1 MKMKK
6 ILTII
11 LSIIVAVSFNGC
23 KATQNTEPQDDA
35 RIKIVTTLFPY
46 YDFVRAVTK
55 GVDGISITMT
65 VAPGQDSH
73 SFEPTPKDIIKIE
86 NADLFI
92 YNGGTLETWVD
103 SVLGAL
109 SNDEQVMRMMDYVD
123 VMEEETVEGMDLR
136 YEHSHDH
143 SEEMHS
149 HSEESEH
156 SHDEENEHSHDE
168 ESEHS
173 HDDKEYDEHIWTSPV
188 NAMKM
193 VGYICD
199 EMIKIDPEN
208 AEIYKANAD
217 EYIGKI
223 QNIDTQIRKIVNKMD
238 KKEIIFAD
246 KFPLLYFAKE
256 YGLSYYAA
264 FPGCA
269 EDTEPSARTIAF
281 LIDKINEDKINKV
294 YYLELSSKA
303 VANTIDMIF
312 ECENVTLGYENKIV
326 ISNLSFTIDKGDYV
340 CIVGEN
346 GTGKSTLVKT
356 ILGLIK
362 PLEGKMNLKEGKI
375 GYLPQQTMIQ
385 KDFPASVWE
394 VVLSGNLNNKRK
406 IPFYTKADRQ
416 EAMKNMEKLGI
427 TNLKKTCYGEL
438 SGGQQQ
444 RVLLARA
451 LCAMSNVL
459 ILDEPVTGLDPT
471 ATKEMYELI
480 KELNVKDNVT
490 IIMVTH
496 DIENAV
502 NYANKI
508 LHLGRKKYFY
518 GTVEEYEKS
527 NTSDAFLGGNE

>member
-1 MKMKK
+1 MKK

-46 YDFVRAVTK
+46 YDFVRAVIK

-86 NADLFI
+86 DADLFI

-109 SNDEQVMRMMDYVD
+109 SNDEHVMRMMDYVD

-168 ESEHS
+168 ESEQSHDEESEHS

-199 EMIKIDPEN
+199 EMIKIDPDN
-208 AEIYKANAD
+208 AEIYKANAN

-303 VANTIDMIF
+303 VANTI
-312 ECENVTLGYENKIV
+312 CEDTGAKAYEFNSCHNITEKQFQSGVTYVDLMTK
-326 ISNLSFTIDKGDYV
+326 NL
-340 CIVGEN
+340 
-346 GTGKSTLVKT
+346 
-356 ILGLIK
+356 
-362 PLEGKMNLKEGKI
+362 
-375 GYLPQQTMIQ
+375 
-385 KDFPASVWE
+385 E
-394 VVLSGNLNNKRK
+394 V
-406 IPFYTKADRQ
+406 
-416 EAMKNMEKLGI
+416 
-427 TNLKKTCYGEL
+427 LKK
-438 SGGQQQ
+438 
-444 RVLLARA
+444 
-451 LCAMSNVL
+451 
-459 ILDEPVTGLDPT
+459 
-471 ATKEMYELI
+471 
-480 KELNVKDNVT
+480 
-490 IIMVTH
+490 
-496 DIENAV
+496 
-502 NYANKI
+502 
-508 LHLGRKKYFY
+508 
-518 GTVEEYEKS
+518 
-527 NTSDAFLGGNE
+527 

>member
-55 GVDGISITMT
+55 EVDGISITMT
-65 VAPGQDSH
+65 GEPGQESH

-156 SHDEENEHSHDE
+156 SYDEESEHSHDE

-173 HDDKEYDEHIWTSPV
+173 HDDKEYDEHIWTSP
-188 NAMKM
+188 
-193 VGYICD
+193 
-199 EMIKIDPEN
+199 
-208 AEIYKANAD
+208 ANAD

-303 VANTIDMIF
+303 VANTI
-312 ECENVTLGYENKIV
+312 CEDTGAKAYEFNSCHNITEKQFQSGVTYVDLMTK
-326 ISNLSFTIDKGDYV
+326 NL
-340 CIVGEN
+340 
-346 GTGKSTLVKT
+346 
-356 ILGLIK
+356 
-362 PLEGKMNLKEGKI
+362 
-375 GYLPQQTMIQ
+375 
-385 KDFPASVWE
+385 E
-394 VVLSGNLNNKRK
+394 V
-406 IPFYTKADRQ
+406 
-416 EAMKNMEKLGI
+416 
-427 TNLKKTCYGEL
+427 LKK
-438 SGGQQQ
+438 
-444 RVLLARA
+444 
-451 LCAMSNVL
+451 
-459 ILDEPVTGLDPT
+459 
-471 ATKEMYELI
+471 
-480 KELNVKDNVT
+480 
-490 IIMVTH
+490 
-496 DIENAV
+496 
-502 NYANKI
+502 
-508 LHLGRKKYFY
+508 
-518 GTVEEYEKS
+518 
-527 NTSDAFLGGNE
+527 

>member
-86 NADLFI
+86 DADLFI

-168 ESEHS
+168 ENEHSHDEESEHS

-208 AEIYKANAD
+208 AEIYKANTD

-269 EDTEPSARTIAF
+269 EDTGAKAYEFNSCHNITEKQF
-281 LIDKINEDKINKV
+281 QSGVTYVDLMTKN
-294 YYLELSSKA
+294 LE
-303 VANTIDMIF
+303 V
-312 ECENVTLGYENKIV
+312 
-326 ISNLSFTIDKGDYV
+326 
-340 CIVGEN
+340 
-346 GTGKSTLVKT
+346 
-356 ILGLIK
+356 
-362 PLEGKMNLKEGKI
+362 
-375 GYLPQQTMIQ
+375 
-385 KDFPASVWE
+385 
-394 VVLSGNLNNKRK
+394 
-406 IPFYTKADRQ
+406 
-416 EAMKNMEKLGI
+416 
-427 TNLKKTCYGEL
+427 LKK
-438 SGGQQQ
+438 
-444 RVLLARA
+444 
-451 LCAMSNVL
+451 
-459 ILDEPVTGLDPT
+459 
-471 ATKEMYELI
+471 
-480 KELNVKDNVT
+480 
-490 IIMVTH
+490 
-496 DIENAV
+496 
-502 NYANKI
+502 
-508 LHLGRKKYFY
+508 
-518 GTVEEYEKS
+518 
-527 NTSDAFLGGNE
+527 

>member
-1 MKMKK
+1 MENVESARKQVSKLMKIKK
-6 ILTII
+6 ILTIV
-11 LSIIVAVSFNGC
+11 LSIIVGMSIIGC

-86 NADLFI
+86 DADLFI

-109 SNDEQVMRMMDYVD
+109 SNNEQVMRMMDYVD

-136 YEHSHDH
+136 YEDSHSHVKESHNDESGHSHDNDSNKYENH
-143 SEEMHS
+143 SNLEDEHINDDLEDGHS
-149 HSEESEH
+149 HE
-156 SHDEENEHSHDE
+156 
-168 ESEHS
+168 
-173 HDDKEYDEHIWTSPV
+173 DDKEYDEHIWTSPV

-303 VANTIDMIF
+303 VANTI
-312 ECENVTLGYENKIV
+312 CEDTGAKAYEFNSCHNITEKQFQSGVTYVDLMTK
-326 ISNLSFTIDKGDYV
+326 NL
-340 CIVGEN
+340 
-346 GTGKSTLVKT
+346 
-356 ILGLIK
+356 
-362 PLEGKMNLKEGKI
+362 
-375 GYLPQQTMIQ
+375 
-385 KDFPASVWE
+385 E
-394 VVLSGNLNNKRK
+394 V
-406 IPFYTKADRQ
+406 
-416 EAMKNMEKLGI
+416 
-427 TNLKKTCYGEL
+427 LKK
-438 SGGQQQ
+438 
-444 RVLLARA
+444 
-451 LCAMSNVL
+451 
-459 ILDEPVTGLDPT
+459 
-471 ATKEMYELI
+471 
-480 KELNVKDNVT
+480 
-490 IIMVTH
+490 
-496 DIENAV
+496 
-502 NYANKI
+502 
-508 LHLGRKKYFY
+508 
-518 GTVEEYEKS
+518 
-527 NTSDAFLGGNE
+527 

>member
-1 MKMKK
+1 MENVESARKQVSKLMKIKK
-6 ILTII
+6 ILTIVLLI
-11 LSIIVAVSFNGC
+11 IVGMSIIGC

-55 GVDGISITMT
+55 GVDGISVTMT

-86 NADLFI
+86 DADLFI

-109 SNDEQVMRMMDYVD
+109 SNNEQVMRMMDYVD

-136 YEHSHDH
+136 YEDSHSHVKESHNDESGHSHDNDSNKYENH
-143 SEEMHS
+143 SNLEDEHINDDLEDGHS
-149 HSEESEH
+149 HE
-156 SHDEENEHSHDE
+156 
-168 ESEHS
+168 
-173 HDDKEYDEHIWTSPV
+173 DDKEYDEHIWTSPV

-193 VGYICD
+193 VEYICD

-281 LIDKINEDKINKV
+281 LIDKIKEDKINKV

-303 VANTIDMIF
+303 VANTI
-312 ECENVTLGYENKIV
+312 CEDTGAKAYEFNSCHNITEKQFQSGVTYVDLMTK
-326 ISNLSFTIDKGDYV
+326 NL
-340 CIVGEN
+340 
-346 GTGKSTLVKT
+346 
-356 ILGLIK
+356 
-362 PLEGKMNLKEGKI
+362 
-375 GYLPQQTMIQ
+375 
-385 KDFPASVWE
+385 E
-394 VVLSGNLNNKRK
+394 V
-406 IPFYTKADRQ
+406 
-416 EAMKNMEKLGI
+416 
-427 TNLKKTCYGEL
+427 LKK
-438 SGGQQQ
+438 
-444 RVLLARA
+444 
-451 LCAMSNVL
+451 
-459 ILDEPVTGLDPT
+459 
-471 ATKEMYELI
+471 
-480 KELNVKDNVT
+480 
-490 IIMVTH
+490 
-496 DIENAV
+496 
-502 NYANKI
+502 
-508 LHLGRKKYFY
+508 
-518 GTVEEYEKS
+518 
-527 NTSDAFLGGNE
+527 